1 MNIYNTIMRQP
12 LINNFDAVM
21 ERYIL
26 TLDDIY
32 ENSIYIHN
40 IDRDLSMNFKLVFR
54 WIRVLAWG
62 VIRGEINA
70 EEFMQLEEA
79 MTRSEEVDETIYISK
94 EDAKKEIEDLEDQII
109 DELLER
115 NDWEFLKEREVTGE

>member
-1 MNIYNTIMRQP
+1 MRQP